1 MQAASS
7 ASPSASEPGL
17 GRAAAPAGVPG
28 GPGPGRRAGEGPAA
42 SAAPPLPW
50 ESGELCA
57 GTRVGAEGPLGRA
70 AKPPGSGEAFGERL
84 AELAARGWGGGRGAG
99 APPALLGY
107 NGIGTAASPGRVRAF
122 VRSFR
127 VWVNC

>member
-17 GRAAAPAGVPG
+17 GRAAVPAGGPRWAGAGPACG
-28 GPGPGRRAGEGPAA
+28 GGRRCLGGSAA
-42 SAAPPLPW
+42 SP
-50 ESGELCA
+50 GVGQTLCWSA
-57 GTRVGAEGPLGRA
+57 VGAEGPLGRA

-99 APPALLGY
+99 APPTLLGY
-107 NGIGTAASPGRVRAF
+107 NGTGTAASPGRVRAF